1 MKFLTLLRSGFSHL
15 NEHRFRHNF
24 RDCLNDLCL
33 EMEDTSHYLL
43 YCHYFSDHRIDL
55 MNSVKSVCDNYDS
68 MPGNVKKDLFLIG
81 DSRFGENNNK
91 IILEA
96 TISYISIT

>member
-1 MKFLTLLRSGFSHL
+1 
-15 NEHRFRHNF
+15 
-24 RDCLNDLCL
+24 
-33 EMEDTSHYLL
+33 
-43 YCHYFSDHRIDL
+43 

-68 MPGNVKKDLFLIG
+68 MPDNVKKDLLLIG
-81 DSRFGENNNK
+81 DSRFDENNNK

>member
-1 MKFLTLLRSGFSHL
+1 
-15 NEHRFRHNF
+15 
-24 RDCLNDLCL
+24 
-33 EMEDTSHYLL
+33 
-43 YCHYFSDHRIDL
+43 